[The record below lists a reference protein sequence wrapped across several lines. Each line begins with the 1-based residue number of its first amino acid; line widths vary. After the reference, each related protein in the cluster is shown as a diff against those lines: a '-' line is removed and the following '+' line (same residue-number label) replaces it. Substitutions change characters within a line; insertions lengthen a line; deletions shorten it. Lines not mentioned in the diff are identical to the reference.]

1 MKETLGTFQILVL
14 VGYALGMVAGQMLF
28 KLAALRVPADAGTG
42 ARLAGLAQNGWFIAA
57 LLLYGVLSVMWVWV
71 LTFTPLA
78 RAYPFVALAFAV
90 TPLVAGLVFAEP
102 LSLRLLVGIAVI
114 AGGLVLV
121 AG

>member
-1 MKETLGTFQILVL
+1 MKDGLTAFQILL
-14 VGYALGMVAGQMLF
+14 LAGYALGMVGGQMLF
-28 KLAALRVPADAGTG
+28 KLAALRVPAEAGT
-42 ARLAGLAQNGWFIAA
+42 AVRLASLAQNGWFLAA
-57 LLLYGVLSVMWVWV
+57 VLLYGALSVMWVWV

-90 TPLVAGLVFAEP
+90 TPLVAALAFSEP
-102 LSLRLLVGIAVI
+102 LSLRLVLGILVI

>member
-1 MKETLGTFQILVL
+1 MKDGLSTFQILVL

-28 KLAALRVPADAGTG
+28 KLAALRLPVEATTGT
-42 ARLAGLAQNGWFIAA
+42 RLVALLGNGWFVAA
-57 LLLYGVLSVMWVWV
+57 LMLYGALSVMWVWV

-114 AGGLVLV
+114 AAGLVLV